1 MVDIVRLNKKA
12 RLNSVHSTRNT
23 SKCKDTNRLKVQE
36 WRKVSG
42 ANTSPGKPTLISD
55 RVDVRAGLPGQKRS
69 LMVTRGS
76 GCQEDMI
83 ILDIYTLVTEAGRW
97 LCAWKIFR
105 KSKVVEG
112 NQIPVCLDP
121 RVEMEVNC
129 RWTQW
134 DFLSR

>member
-23 SKCKDTNRLKVQE
+23 SKCKETNRLKVKE

-55 RVDVRAGLPGQKRS
+55 KVYQTEPGLPGQKRS

-76 GCQEDMI
+76 GCQEDMML
-83 ILDIYTLVTEAGRW
+83 LDAYTLVTGAGR
-97 LCAWKIFR
+97 
-105 KSKVVEG
+105 
-112 NQIPVCLDP
+112 
-121 RVEMEVNC
+121 
-129 RWTQW
+129 
-134 DFLSR
+134 